1 MTLGDRIRILREEK
15 GLSQDELAIAAK
27 TTKTT
32 VSRYENNLRQP
43 RVDILSRIA
52 EALDANVDLL
62 NSSRDPEQALFD
74 LDIEVTEDKDQYSKF
89 MERAN
94 TFFMN
99 DEVAEEDK
107 ETFFRDISNLY
118 WHSREKN
125 RQKDN
130 ENKGISK
137 NSK

>member
-74 LDIEVTEDKDQYSKF
+74 LDIEVTEDKDQYDKF